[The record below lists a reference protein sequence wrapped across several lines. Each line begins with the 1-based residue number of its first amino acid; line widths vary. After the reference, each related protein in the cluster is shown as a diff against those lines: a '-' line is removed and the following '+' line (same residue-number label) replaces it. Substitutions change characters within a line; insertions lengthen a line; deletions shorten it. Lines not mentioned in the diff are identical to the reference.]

1 MSIPPTISQYWQHQ
15 GMSRRD
21 FLQFCAMT
29 AAAMALPITMVSRI
43 AAALENQPRPAT
55 IWLNFQD
62 CTGCTESMMRADAP
76 SLERLLFDLI
86 SLDYHH
92 TLQAAAGESAE
103 LARTQAMVANE
114 GNYLLIV
121 EGSIPTDQAGYAT
134 TAGVSNQDLFIE
146 AAENAKAII
155 AIGTCAS
162 YGGIARAYPNPTGAK
177 SVGELLTNN
186 KPLINIPGCPP
197 LPVAITGVIVH
208 FLTFGEWPL
217 LDNLQRP
224 LAFFGRTV
232 HDRCSRRAFYEKGL
246 FASRFDDPGAKTG
259 WCLYQLGCKGPF
271 TYNACATTKWNDGV
285 SFPMEA
291 GHGCLGCSQPYF
303 WDNDSFYRPL
313 S

>member
-1 MSIPPTISQYWQHQ
+1 MSTFPTISEYWQHQ

-29 AAAMALPITMVSRI
+29 AATMALPITMVSRI
-43 AAALENQPRPAT
+43 AAALENQARPAT

-92 TLQAAAGESAE
+92 TLQAAAGELAE
-103 LARTQAMVANE
+103 LARTQAMAANE

-121 EGSIPTDQAGYAT
+121 EGSIPMDHYAT
-134 TAGVSNQDLFIE
+134 LAGRSGKDLLLE
-146 AAENAKAII
+146 VAEGAQAII

-177 SVGELLTNN
+177 SVGEWLTND

-246 FASRFDDPGAKTG
+246 FASRFDDQGAKKG

-291 GHGCLGCSQPYF
+291 GHGCLGCSQPHF

>member
-1 MSIPPTISQYWQHQ
+1 MSVPQTISEYWQHQ
-15 GMSRRD
+15 GISRRD
-21 FLQFCAMT
+21 FLQFCVMT
-29 AAAMALPITMVSRI
+29 AVTMALPITMGSRI
-43 AAALENQPRPAT
+43 ATALENQPRPAT

-62 CTGCTESMMRADAP
+62 CTGCTESITRSNTP
-76 SLERLLFDLI
+76 SLTRLLFDLI

-92 TLQAAAGESAE
+92 TLQAAAGEAAE
-103 LARTQAMVANE
+103 LARIQTMVTNA

-121 EGSIPTDQAGYAT
+121 EGSIPMDHYAT
-134 TAGVSNQDLFIE
+134 IAGVSSKDLLLE
-146 AAENAKAII
+146 AVEGAQAII
-155 AIGTCAS
+155 AVGTCAS
-162 YGGIARAYPNPTGAK
+162 YGGIARANPNPTNAM
-177 SVGELLTNN
+177 SVAELITN

-217 LDNLQRP
+217 LDNLKRP

-246 FASRFDDPGAKTG
+246 FASRFDDQGAKKG

-291 GHGCLGCSQPYF
+291 GHGCLGCSQPHF
-303 WDNDSFYRPL
+303 WDNESFYQPL

>member
-1 MSIPPTISQYWQHQ
+1 MSVPQTISEYWQHQ
-15 GMSRRD
+15 GISRRD

-43 AAALENQPRPAT
+43 ATALENQPRPAT

-62 CTGCTESMMRADAP
+62 CTGCTESITRSDTP
-76 SLERLLFDLI
+76 SLTRLLFDLI

-92 TLQAAAGESAE
+92 TLQAAAGEAAE
-103 LARTQAMVANE
+103 LARTQTMVTNA

-121 EGSIPTDQAGYAT
+121 EGSIPMDHYAT
-134 TAGVSNQDLFIE
+134 IAGVSSKDLLLE
-146 AAENAKAII
+146 AVEGAQAII
-155 AIGTCAS
+155 AVGTCAS
-162 YGGIARAYPNPTGAK
+162 YGGIAHAYPNPTKAR
-177 SVGELLTNN
+177 SVAELITN
-186 KPLINIPGCPP
+186 KPLINLPGCPP

-217 LDNLQRP
+217 LDNLKRP

-246 FASRFDDPGAKTG
+246 FASRFDDQGAKKG

-291 GHGCLGCSQPYF
+291 GHGCLGCSQPHF
-303 WDNDSFYRPL
+303 WDNESFYRPL

>member
-1 MSIPPTISQYWQHQ
+1 MSIPQTISEYWQQQ
-15 GMSRRD
+15 GISRRD
-21 FLQFCAMT
+21 FLQFCALT
-29 AAAMALPITMVSRI
+29 ATTMALPITTASRI
-43 AAALENQPRPAT
+43 VAALEKQPRPAT

-62 CTGCTESMMRADAP
+62 CTGCTESITRADTP
-76 SLERLLFDLI
+76 SLTRLLFDLI

-92 TLQAAAGESAE
+92 TLQAAAGEAAE
-103 LARTQAMVANE
+103 LARTQTMVANA

-121 EGSIPTDQAGYAT
+121 EGSIPMDHYAT
-134 TAGVSNQDLFIE
+134 TAGVSCKDLLLE
-146 AAENAKAII
+146 VAEGAQAII

-177 SVGELLTNN
+177 SVAELVTH

-197 LPVAITGVIVH
+197 LSAAITGVIVH
-208 FLTFGEWPL
+208 WLTFGEWPL
-217 LDNLQRP
+217 LDNLKRP
-224 LAFFGRTV
+224 LVFFGRTV
-232 HDRCSRRAFYEKGL
+232 HDRCSRRAFYEKNL
-246 FASRFDDPGAKTG
+246 FASRFDDQGAKKG

-285 SFPMEA
+285 SLPMEA

-303 WDNDSFYRPL
+303 WDNASFYRPL

>member
-1 MSIPPTISQYWQHQ
+1 MSIPQTISEYWQQQ
-15 GMSRRD
+15 GISRRD
-21 FLQFCAMT
+21 FLQFCTLT

-43 AAALENQPRPAT
+43 ATALENQPRPTT

-62 CTGCTESMMRADAP
+62 CTGCTESITRSDTP
-76 SLERLLFDLI
+76 SLTRLLFDLI

-103 LARTQAMVANE
+103 LARNQAMIANA

-121 EGSIPTDQAGYAT
+121 EGSIPMDHYAT
-134 TAGVSNQDLFIE
+134 TAGASSKNLLLEV
-146 AAENAKAII
+146 AEGAQAII
-155 AIGTCAS
+155 AVGTCAS
-162 YGGIARAYPNPTGAK
+162 YGGIARAYPNPTGAM
-177 SVGELLTNN
+177 SVAELITN

-217 LDNLQRP
+217 LDNLKRP
-224 LAFFGRTV
+224 LVFFGRTV
-232 HDRCSRRAFYEKGL
+232 HDRCLRRAFYEKGL
-246 FASRFDDPGAKTG
+246 FASRFDDQGAKKG

-271 TYNACATTKWNDGV
+271 TYNACAITKWNDGV

-303 WDNDSFYRPL
+303 WDNESFYHPL

>member
-1 MSIPPTISQYWQHQ
+1 MSTFPTISEYWQYQ
-15 GMSRRD
+15 GMSRRG

-29 AAAMALPITMVSRI
+29 AATMALPITMVSRI
-43 AAALENQPRPAT
+43 AAALENQARPAT

-92 TLQAAAGESAE
+92 TLQAATGESAE

-121 EGSIPTDQAGYAT
+121 EGSIPMDHYAT
-134 TAGVSNQDLFIE
+134 LAGRSGKDLLLE
-146 AAENAKAII
+146 VAEGAQAII

-177 SVGELLTNN
+177 SVREWLTND

-246 FASRFDDPGAKTG
+246 FASRFDDQGAKKG

-291 GHGCLGCSQPYF
+291 GHGCLGCSQPHF